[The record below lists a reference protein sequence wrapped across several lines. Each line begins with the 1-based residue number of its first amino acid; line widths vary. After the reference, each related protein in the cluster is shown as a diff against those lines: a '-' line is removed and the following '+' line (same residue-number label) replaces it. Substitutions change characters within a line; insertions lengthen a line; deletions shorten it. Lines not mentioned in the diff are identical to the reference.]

1 MGLFKKIKQID
12 KAVDDFII
20 GTTNNAISKVVSFA
34 KTKDYCIKLIYK
46 NKEIGVF
53 EYTSSSPEYVD
64 QKVNNYLS
72 LMPSDCNS
80 FENVKAYFMQLDL
93 INVGVSSTAHP
104 DHLTGLNPANEF

>member
-46 NKEIGVF
+46 
-53 EYTSSSPEYVD
+53 T
-64 QKVNNYLS
+64 
-72 LMPSDCNS
+72 
-80 FENVKAYFMQLDL
+80 
-93 INVGVSSTAHP
+93 
-104 DHLTGLNPANEF
+104 